1 MSSPYVSLLEAIRAH
16 CNLPEFPN
24 PLPTN
29 QLVLELEQGC
39 TITIDFEEE
48 TSMVLLFTEIGTYQI
63 DGEAAILSSIAQA
76 NFLWAATSGSTLS
89 ARTDI
94 QTVYLAQQFPVNS
107 IEGEPFVERV
117 EEFARVAQQWKLI
130 VEGVEKGGPEQ
141 LENPATLNDSLSEEV
156 VTPAIA
162 Q

>member
-1 MSSPYVSLLEAIRAH
+1 
-16 CNLPEFPN
+16 
-24 PLPTN
+24 
-29 QLVLELEQGC
+29 
-39 TITIDFEEE
+39 
-48 TSMVLLFTEIGTYQI
+48 MVLLFTEIGTYQI
-63 DGEAAILSSIAQA
+63 DAEAAILSSIAQA

-130 VEGVEKGGPEQ
+130 VEGVEKGG
-141 LENPATLNDSLSEEV
+141 LSN
-156 VTPAIA
+156 
-162 Q
+162 